1 MIPILTLS
9 HATRLRSEVVRSTM
23 VGIGCSY
30 KSTTVMMGE
39 SCRRRVEAEAIQA
52 WRREQ
57 ACSGGPRK
65 VPVVVPVFV
74 VVRDAIVEEVCL
86 VVRWAVV
93 VVGID

>member
-9 HATRLRSEVVRSTM
+9 HATRLRSEVVRSTT

-30 KSTTVMMGE
+30 KSTKVMMGE
-39 SCRRRVEAEAIQA
+39 SCRRRIEAEAIQA

-65 VPVVVPVFV
+65 VPVVGPELVAGH
-74 VVRDAIVEEVCL
+74 DATVEEVCL
-86 VVRWAVV
+86 VVR
-93 VVGID
+93 